1 MATQAFSNS
10 LNVVA
15 GYFGRGMLQ
24 KVLKAKSTSIPNA
37 VAGRA
42 GYIDATTG
50 EWVHGPCATKKG
62 PAYFVFRGVNQP
74 DVYSDGAYGSN
85 FYEKYW
91 VSGNA
96 QGNITCIPATGGFE
110 LQTTEF
116 VTTSTYTNGDMLKVG
131 SDGKLDITTSALGGD
146 PIVGFCAP
154 FTQYPENMWPAA
166 PANLSPVGINS
177 HGISVLNF
185 MTAFYPKTT

>member
-42 GYIDATTG
+42 GYVDTDGT
-50 EWVHGPCATKKG
+50 WVHGPCGLKKG

-74 DVYSDGAYGSN
+74 DVYSDGSYGSN
-85 FYEKYW
+85 FYERYW

-116 VTTSTYTNGDMLKVG
+116 NTAGTYTNGDMLKVD
-131 SDGKLDITTSALGGD
+131 SDGKLNVSTATLGSD

-154 FTQYPENMWPAA
+154 FTQYPENIWPAA
-166 PANLSPVGINS
+166 NLPPVGNNS
-177 HGISVLNF
+177 HGIAVLNF
-185 MTAFYPKTT
+185 LTAFYPKTA